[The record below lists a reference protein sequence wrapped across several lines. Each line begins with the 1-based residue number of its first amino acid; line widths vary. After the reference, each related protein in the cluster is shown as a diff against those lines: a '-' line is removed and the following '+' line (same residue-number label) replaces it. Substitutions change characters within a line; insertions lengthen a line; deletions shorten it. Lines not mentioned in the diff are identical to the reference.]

1 MTNRVRNLTIL
12 GLVVVLLGAAIAVI
26 LTKPTKLGL
35 DLKGGIELV
44 YQGRPTPQV
53 PEVTQQALDDAV
65 ETIRKRTDALGVSEP
80 EIQRSGRD
88 QISIGLPD
96 VQNAERAIQQVGT
109 TAQLQFYDWEQN
121 VLGERGPD
129 NPFAGTKALFDA
141 VEFASTQE
149 GKAEQGDVPEGS
161 DDTPAQADKANNTA
175 GDRYYLFGPDRL
187 PIGPDKKPVR
197 TADYEPSGS
206 CDELLA
212 DYEQAPGP
220 SPEYAKGTECKSE
233 LEALGSGGPPSGS
246 RVIKVPEGV
255 VVVEAERVE
264 NQPPQIKRFFV
275 IEDDSELSGKDI
287 KNPEQQFDPNTNAP
301 IVTMEFTDQGRE
313 AFARVTK
320 RLAERGSKII
330 LPPGTDREQA
340 FQRFAITL
348 DDKIV
353 SLATIDFIQNPEGI
367 DGRTGAQIEGIG
379 TIEETQDL
387 AESLRIG
394 ALPIELKLISQ
405 TQVSATLGQQ
415 ALDQGLTAAAV
426 GLALTIVFLLV
437 FYRALGLVATVAL
450 IIYAIFLF
458 ALVKLIPITLT
469 LPGIA
474 GMVLTLAVAADA
486 NIVMYE
492 RIKEEVRTGRSVPSA
507 IAAGYSKALKTIIDA
522 NVVTIGVAFILFTLA
537 TAGVKGFAFTLGVG
551 TLVSLFTA
559 VLATSAILGTLAR
572 TRLLRRPSALG
583 VNPREKGG
591 WRFDFMG
598 KSRWFFSFSGVIIA
612 IGAIAISTLGLNFGI
627 DFESGTR
634 MTTPLE
640 RPASVDDVRQTLEP
654 LGYGDAKIQEVDD
667 PELGENVVQIAVPQ
681 LDPAEVGEVE
691 QALDADFGVAG
702 DEFSATSVG
711 PTFGE
716 QIARTA
722 TLAVIASLL
731 LISLYIGFRFE
742 FKFAVPVL
750 IALAHDL
757 LITAGVY
764 ALFDREVTTS
774 TVAALLTIMGY
785 SLYDTVIVFDRIR
798 ENVPRMPRATF
809 SQIANRSMSEVFTR
823 SLATSFVVLMPV
835 GSLLLFGGETLKD
848 FAFALLVGVASGAYS
863 SIFIATPVLV
873 EWKEREQTYMRRRRL
888 LLKEFG
894 GKIPAFPTGVIGEP
908 APAGAAAGAA
918 AVTAAQGPAAAT
930 AARAPAA
937 GTRRERAGRR
947 AAKRATGALPPL
959 PDQPAAPREPSRAAR
974 PEPAAPPVEEGQAG
988 MHPEP
993 AAQPEGVPVPP
1004 PEPAPARPESG
1015 RSPEPGPARPDS
1027 SRGEPAGV
1035 DGGDGAPPAGR
1046 AQSRV
1051 TSTSGPGKPKR
1062 RQRARKKHG
1071 RR

>member
-1 MTNRVRNLTIL
+1 MTSRTRNLSIL
-12 GLVVVLLGAAIAVI
+12 ALVVVLLGAAIAVI
-26 LTKPTKLGL
+26 VTKPTKLGL

-96 VQNAERAIQQVGT
+96 VQNADRAIQQVGT
-109 TAQLQFYDWEQN
+109 TAQLQFYDWEAN

-129 NPFAGTKALFDA
+129 NPFAGTKSLYDA
-141 VEFASTQE
+141 TEFASTQT
-149 GKAEQGDVPEGS
+149 GKAEQTDVPEGS
-161 DDTPAQADKANNTA
+161 DESPEQADQNNNTA

-206 CDELLA
+206 CRELLS
-212 DYEQAPGP
+212 DYEPDSGP
-220 SPEYAKGTECKSE
+220 APEYAKNTECKE
-233 LEALGSGGPPSGS
+233 QLEALGSGGPPAGS
-246 RVIKVPEGV
+246 RVIMVPEGV
-255 VVVEAERVE
+255 VVVEAEPVE
-264 NQPPQIKRFFV
+264 GQPPQIKRFFV
-275 IEDDSELSGKDI
+275 IEDDSELSGRDI
-287 KNPEQQFDPNTNAP
+287 ENPEQQFDPNTNAP

-320 RLAERGSKII
+320 RLADRGARII
-330 LPPGTDREQA
+330 LPPGSDREQA

-348 DDKIV
+348 DNKIV
-353 SLATIDFIQNPEGI
+353 SLATIDFVQNPEGI

-426 GLALTIVFLLV
+426 GLALTILFLIV
-437 FYRALGLVATVAL
+437 FYRVLGLVATVAL
-450 IIYAIFLF
+450 VIYAIFLF

-474 GMVLTLAVAADA
+474 GLVLTLAVAADA

-507 IAAGYSKALKTIIDA
+507 ISAGYAKALRTIIDA

-583 VNPREKGG
+583 VNPKEGGG
-591 WRFDFMG
+591 WKFDFMG
-598 KSRWFFSFSGVIIA
+598 KSRYFFSFSGVILA
-612 IGAIAISTLGLNFGI
+612 AGAIAIATLGLNFGI

-640 RPASVDDVRQTLEP
+640 RPASVDQVRDTLAP

-667 PELGENVVQIAVPQ
+667 PELGDNVVQIAVQ
-681 LDPAEVGEVE
+681 ELDPGQVTQVE
-691 QALDADFGVAG
+691 RALDNDFGVAG
-702 DEFSATSVG
+702 DEFSVTSVG

-722 TLAVIASLL
+722 VLAVIASLL

-764 ALFDREVTTS
+764 ALFDREVTTA

-835 GSLLLFGGETLKD
+835 GALLLFGGETLKD

-888 LLKEFG
+888 ILREHG
-894 GKIPAFPTGVIGEP
+894 GTVPAFATGSVGEP
-908 APAGAAAGAA
+908 APAAAGA
-918 AVTAAQGPAAAT
+918 VAAT
-930 AARAPAA
+930 AAPAEAPPSS
-937 GTRRERAGRR
+937 RRERARRR
-947 AAKRATGALPPL
+947 AAEAGARPAAPPPPPPPPPPSEAEAAPEDGAPAAAEPAAPEPSAPEAPAT
-959 PDQPAAPREPSRAAR
+959 PAAPRSGSQRS
-974 PEPAAPPVEEGQAG
+974 EPAAT
-988 MHPEP
+988 
-993 AAQPEGVPVPP
+993 
-1004 PEPAPARPESG
+1004 
-1015 RSPEPGPARPDS
+1015 
-1027 SRGEPAGV
+1027 

-1051 TSTSGPGKPKR
+1051 TSTSGPGKSKR
-1062 RQRARKKHG
+1062 RSRPRKKHG